1 MEIVMTYNYIKKYLQ
16 KETYS
21 MNTFVLNTTNHQEY
35 VCMNSSVYMDVNTE
49 NGLKTWTCW
58 QYLHMKRDV
67 HIDQFTFLLLERFT
81 HKKFARVLFVQL

>member
-49 NGLKTWTCW
+49 NGLKTWTC
-58 QYLHMKRDV
+58 
-67 HIDQFTFLLLERFT
+67 
-81 HKKFARVLFVQL
+81 